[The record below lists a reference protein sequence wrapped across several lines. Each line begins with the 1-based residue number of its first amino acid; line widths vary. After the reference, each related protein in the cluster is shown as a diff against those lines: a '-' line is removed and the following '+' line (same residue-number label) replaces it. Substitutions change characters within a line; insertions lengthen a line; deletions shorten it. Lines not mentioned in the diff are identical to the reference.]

1 MNCSKPLT
9 ILNPSKFPDKPSQ
22 LVRGLPLPIRYDSIV
37 VPCGQCMACIEK
49 RQKDFAFRIRSE
61 AEKRG
66 TFCFVTLTYDDA
78 HLPLVST
85 LWRID
90 KLTGEME
97 RLTEPD
103 FVCYSG
109 REDFYNERERM
120 SEVKPTGEPRYIDN
134 DLFQDRRYRY
144 IARIT
149 PSVCRKDVQNWL
161 KRCRVYFERKE
172 GRKLDFSYS
181 ICSEYGSRFCRP
193 HYHLA
198 LLGLTEDD
206 ARKMCDLWK
215 LGFYKLDFVNRVN
228 SDGSDGFGKVANYI
242 AKYVSKGDFR
252 CDSEKDCTAFPCRQ
266 MNSKGLGD
274 DIVDKFRNY
283 ALAFDVVGAP
293 YDPDT
298 FFCQS
303 AKRYL
308 RRDEIAT
315 LVSEIP
321 KRLAVTYDGKYYY
334 AIPRLL
340 RQKIFYVK
348 TTREAL
354 LSQNKVTYM
363 RPSKLWRMVAD
374 AIRSQYAELD
384 RREFAQFCADKSP
397 REIAKACATFNLQS
411 EVFAQYSDSIRKE
424 NYKARLQS
432 SVF

>member
-1 MNCSKPLT
+1 MICSKPLT
-9 ILNPSKFPDKPSQ
+9 LPNPAKFPDRPSQ
-22 LVRGLPLPIRYDSIV
+22 MVRGLPLPVRYDTIV
-37 VPCGQCMACIEK
+37 VPCGKCMACIEK
-49 RQKDFAFRIRSE
+49 RQKDYAVRIRSE

-66 TFCFVTLTYDDA
+66 TFCFVTLTYDDS

-85 LWRID
+85 LWRLD

-97 RLTEPD
+97 RLTDPD

-109 REDFYNERERM
+109 REDFYGERERM
-120 SEVKPTGEPRYIDN
+120 HEVKATDKPRYIDN
-134 DLFQDRRYRY
+134 VLFQDRRYRY

-149 PSVCRKDVQNWL
+149 PSVCRKDIQNWL

-172 GRKLDFSYS
+172 GRTLDFSYS
-181 ICSEYGSRFCRP
+181 ICSEYGPRFCRP

-206 ARKMCDLWK
+206 ARKMCDMWK

-228 SDGSDGFGKVANYI
+228 KDGSDGFGKVANYI

-252 CDSEKDCTAFPCRQ
+252 CESEKDCTAFPCRQ
-266 MNSKGLGD
+266 MNSKGLGNE
-274 DIVDKFRNY
+274 IVDTFRNY
-283 ALAFDVVGAP
+283 ALCFDMIGAP

-298 FFCQS
+298 FFCES

-308 RRDEIAT
+308 RRDEIAS
-315 LVSEIP
+315 LVAEVP
-321 KRLAVTYDGKYYY
+321 KRLAVTFDGKYYY

-348 TTREAL
+348 
-354 LSQNKVTYM
+354 KVYQDENSKEKTVYS

-374 AIRSQYAELD
+374 SIRNQYAELD
-384 RREFAQFCADKSP
+384 RQQFAQFCANKSA
-397 REIAKACATFNLQS
+397 REIAESVASFNLES
-411 EVFAQYSDSIRKE
+411 EIFAQYSDEVRKQ
-424 NYKARLQS
+424 NYQTRLQS